1 MQGRWTEVEKLGV
14 QVMETR
20 KGVLG
25 PEHPDTLMS
34 MWNLSYAL
42 KELYRHVEAISD
54 SLLQACV
61 RLQDRLL
68 SPTHPDTVDA
78 TADLEAWK
86 NLYSVGSSL
95 SGGLATIVSFGM
107 EGVR

>member
-1 MQGRWTEVEKLGV
+1 MDGGRKAGCASDGDEEGCT
-14 QVMETR
+14 
-20 KGVLG
+20 
-25 PEHPDTLMS
+25 EHPDTLMS
-34 MWNLSYAL
+34 TWNLYYTL
-42 KELYRHVEAISD
+42 KELHRHVEAISE

-68 SPTHPDTVDA
+68 SPTHLNTVDA

-95 SGGLATIVSFGM
+95 S
-107 EGVR
+107 EK

>member
-68 SPTHPDTVDA
+68 SPTHLDTVDA